1 MGENKEVKS
10 VKVVNCGPEMFSTF
24 YEKSAFTLLGLT
36 SKDDTLYNQLS
47 DLLELDEHNTIYKY
61 TGKDMNDYFHL
72 TGRNRYP
79 DDLVVITIDDYYN
92 VTIKLLLGARWFDDI
107 VDNNQ
112 IMELYNVQEVEDEE

>member
-47 DLLELDEHNTIYKY
+47 DIL
-61 TGKDMNDYFHL
+61 
-72 TGRNRYP
+72 
-79 DDLVVITIDDYYN
+79 
-92 VTIKLLLGARWFDDI
+92 
-107 VDNNQ
+107 
-112 IMELYNVQEVEDEE
+112 